1 MVAALAQT
9 PAKRRIVIAGEMLEL
24 GPNAPEL
31 HRECGRKMALN
42 KADYVVG
49 VRGNGELIAEGA
61 ASSGV
66 AAEFVETPEQAGEWL
81 ARNLREGDA
90 VLLKASRGVALERA
104 LAVFEAQR
112 KV

>member
-1 MVAALAQT
+1 
-9 PAKRRIVIAGEMLEL
+9 MLEL
-24 GPNAPEL
+24 GPASPEL
-31 HRECGRKMALN
+31 HRECGRKMAVQ
-42 KADYVVG
+42 KVDYVVG

-61 ASSGV
+61 ASAGV
-66 AAEFVETPEQAGEWL
+66 ASEFVETPEQAGEWL

-90 VLLKASRGVALERA
+90 VLLKASRGVGLERA

>member
-1 MVAALAQT
+1 
-9 PAKRRIVIAGEMLEL
+9 MLEL
-24 GPNAPEL
+24 GPDAPEL
-31 HRECGRKMALN
+31 HHECGRKMALN

-49 VRGNGELIAEGA
+49 VRGNGEFIAEGA

-90 VLLKASRGVALERA
+90 VLLKASRGVGLERA
-104 LAVFEAQR
+104 IAVFETQR
-112 KV
+112 RD